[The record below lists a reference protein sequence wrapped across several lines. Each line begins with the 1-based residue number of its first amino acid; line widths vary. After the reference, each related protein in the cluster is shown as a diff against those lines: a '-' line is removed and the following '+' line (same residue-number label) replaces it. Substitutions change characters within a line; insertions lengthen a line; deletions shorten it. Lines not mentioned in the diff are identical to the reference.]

1 MKKERLFHFAV
12 FLLLLLAEVYIALY
26 VHDSFVR
33 PYLGDVLVVVVLYFF
48 LRIFIPKDHIWLLGA
63 IFLFAVLVEILQYF
77 HLAELLGIT
86 NPVLRILLGSVFD
99 VKDILC
105 YGVGCCFLA
114 VYEWLRYVKQQK
126 RK

>member
-12 FLLLLLAEVYIALY
+12 FLLLLLAEVCIALY

-48 LRIFIPKDHIWLLGA
+48 LRIFIPENHIWLPGA
-63 IFLFAVLVEILQYF
+63 IFLFAVLAEILQYF